1 MVEGLVEWNLQEQQ
15 NILVISSEDD
25 PK

>member
-1 MVEGLVEWNLQEQQ
+1 MVEGLVQWNLQEQQ